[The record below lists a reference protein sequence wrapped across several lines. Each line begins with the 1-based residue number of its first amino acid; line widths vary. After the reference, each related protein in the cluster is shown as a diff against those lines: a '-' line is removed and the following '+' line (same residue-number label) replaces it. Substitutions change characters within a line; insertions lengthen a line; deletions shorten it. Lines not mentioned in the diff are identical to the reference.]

1 MEGEGGIQEEGQ
13 KSHLHHRAS
22 RSPPNSSD
30 ALNMRLRFPIWL
42 KRSRGRREERK
53 RKNECRLEGEV
64 GKGKDGWI
72 EMTMSQKDCRISFKL
87 TV

>member
-22 RSPPNSSD
+22 RSPSNSSD

-42 KRSRGRREERK
+42 KRSRWRREERK
-53 RKNECRLEGEV
+53 RKNECRLVGEV

-72 EMTMSQKDCRISFKL
+72 ETTMSQIDCRIRFKL